1 MPETISVPDTDLGAD
16 GRAVLALCS
25 ALRSPD
31 GPRPL
36 DLNAYNRLA
45 AWLQQNDMR
54 PADLWEPEGRARL
67 DAMPDTGAV
76 TSDRLLALLEDEA
89 SVLEGLDAWKK
100 SGGWVLPRSDASYP
114 AAVRRRMRHRAPALL
129 YGVGDPALLGRSA
142 IAVAGSREA
151 GEAALAFARRVVE
164 RCAGDGVPVVAGG
177 RSGVTKALVDMAR
190 DTRAS
195 MVGVLPAGLGAAACR
210 DSVQSAIDGGRMVL
224 VSAVAPTAAPRATSA
239 SGVRLMYA
247 LAAGILVVESRDRQ
261 GQTWA
266 AAMDHLQRVGR
277 GAVRAG
283 RLLVRAEAPLSSGN
297 RALIEAGARPFSR
310 RMLRSSRHLLDWLQ
324 GPADVDGHR
333 DPSPVDV
340 EQMADAGAELFA
352 QIWPTLRQLLDRPRS
367 AKDVRDMLA
376 DVRLGQARDW
386 LMTAV
391 DRGLALRTERPV
403 RYRLPVSS
411 ATNETDAAPEDVDA

>member
-1 MPETISVPDTDLGAD
+1 
-16 GRAVLALCS
+16 
-25 ALRSPD
+25 
-31 GPRPL
+31 
-36 DLNAYNRLA
+36 LNAYNRLA

-67 DAMPDTGAV
+67 DALPDTGAI

-89 SVLEGLDAWKK
+89 SVLEGLGAWKK
-100 SGGWVLPRSDASYP
+100 AGGWVLPRSNASYP

-142 IAVAGSREA
+142 IAVAGSQDA

-177 RSGVTKALVDMAR
+177 RGGITKPLVDMGR

-247 LAAGILVVESRDRQ
+247 LATGILVVESRDRQ

-283 RLLVRAEAPLSSGN
+283 RLLVRAEAPLSAGN

-324 GPADVDGHR
+324 GPSDVDGHR
-333 DPSPVDV
+333 DPSPLEV
-340 EQMADAGAELFA
+340 EQMADAGAELFPR
-352 QIWPTLRQLLDRPRS
+352 IWPTLRQLLDRPRS

-391 DRGLALRTERPV
+391 DRGLALRSERPV
-403 RYRLPVSS
+403 RYRLPEASES
-411 ATNETDAAPEDVDA
+411 EAAESTADHSDTVPSNGQRASTKAVNGADR

>member
-1 MPETISVPDTDLGAD
+1 
-16 GRAVLALCS
+16 
-25 ALRSPD
+25 
-31 GPRPL
+31 
-36 DLNAYNRLA
+36 
-45 AWLQQNDMR
+45 MR

-411 ATNETDAAPEDVDA
+411 ATDETDAAPEDVDA